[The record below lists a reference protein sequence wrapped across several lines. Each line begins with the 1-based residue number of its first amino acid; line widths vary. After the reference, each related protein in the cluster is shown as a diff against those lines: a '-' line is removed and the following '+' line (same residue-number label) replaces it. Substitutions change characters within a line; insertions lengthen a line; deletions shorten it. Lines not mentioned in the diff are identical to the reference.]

1 MYFMLIINAK
11 KKLKSYLTTLDSHNT
26 LGLVPTM
33 GALHQG
39 HISLIKKAFDENNQL
54 IVSIFVNP
62 TQFNNQD
69 DLVKYPKTLDADI
82 ELLKTISDTI
92 VVFAPTVEEMYGDNV
107 KSKAYNF
114 NGLDKVMEGAY
125 REDHFEGVAT
135 IVEALLTLIKPDNAY
150 FGEKDFQQLQ
160 IIKSIVS
167 SQNIPVN
174 IIGCPIIRE
183 SHGLAMSSRNERLS
197 PIMRKEASLIYETL
211 KSAKNK
217 FGIESANKIVKWVKS
232 VFEKSE
238 NLELEYFEIS
248 ETDSLRPINNKNEQK
263 KYRAFIAVYAE
274 GVRLIDNI
282 ALN

>member
-1 MYFMLIINAK
+1 MLIINAK
-11 KKLKSYLTTLDSHNT
+11 KKLKSHLTTLDSRNT

-39 HISLIKKAFDENNQL
+39 HISLIKKAFNENNRL

-69 DLVKYPKTLDADI
+69 DLVKYPKTLEADI
-82 ELLKTISDTI
+82 ELLKTISDDI

-107 KSKAYNF
+107 KSKVYDF

-135 IVEALLTLIKPDNAY
+135 IVEALLTLIKPNNAY

-167 SQNIPVN
+167 TQNIPVN
-174 IIGCPIIRE
+174 IIGCPIVRE
-183 SHGLAMSSRNERLS
+183 PHGLAMSSRNERLS
-197 PIMRKEASLIYETL
+197 PVMRKEAGIIYETL

-217 FGIESANKIVKWVKS
+217 FGIESANIIIEWVS
-232 VFEKSE
+232 GVFEKSE

-248 ETDSLRPINNKNEQK
+248 ESDTLKPIDKKNKQK

-274 GVRLIDNI
+274 NVRLIDNI

>member
-1 MYFMLIINAK
+1 MLIINAK
-11 KKLKSYLTTLDSHNT
+11 KKLKSHLTTLDSRNT

-39 HISLIKKAFDENNQL
+39 HISLIKKAFNENNRL

-69 DLVKYPKTLDADI
+69 DLIKYPKTLEADI
-82 ELLKTISDTI
+82 ELLKTISDDI

-107 KSKAYNF
+107 KSKAYDF

-135 IVEALLTLIKPDNAY
+135 IVEALLTLIKPNNAY

-167 SQNIPVN
+167 TQNIPVN
-174 IIGCPIIRE
+174 IIGCPIVRE
-183 SHGLAMSSRNERLS
+183 PHGLAMSSRNERLS
-197 PIMRKEASLIYETL
+197 PVMRKEAGIIYETL

-217 FGIESANKIVKWVKS
+217 FGIESANIIIEWVS
-232 VFEKSE
+232 GVFEKSE

-248 ETDSLRPINNKNEQK
+248 ESDTLKPIDKKNKQK

-274 GVRLIDNI
+274 NVRLIDNI